1 MSRWRPRLG
10 TLAVL
15 SFIGAATLGFLV
27 AQNSA
32 KRFLRERLSASLDAG
47 QVQLVVDDFGRAF
60 VAFAATAVLLGAVL
74 AGFLAVQASRNVR
87 SLRRET
93 LRRAR
98 GRRDPLPRPPIAE
111 LSGLAAAIEL
121 LATELEAR
129 ADTSDRERRELAILV
144 QSVSE
149 GILLVGPGN
158 RILHANPAART
169 LLALP
174 LDCRGQT
181 LDALIRQ
188 GELRRA
194 IEAATAGDSTAA
206 EVDLDD
212 RRLLVV
218 TRRVAT
224 DDPSATAGGGGIV
237 VALIDLTKIRRLEGV
252 RRDFVANVS
261 HELKTPLTSIRGYV
275 ETLLAD
281 DPEPDIRSQFLNVI
295 KKNTDRLQHIVDDL
309 LDLSRIESGGWK
321 PALEDVNPARIA
333 AETWEGFAQRARE
346 GGIASL
352 IPPADPLVRADPSA
366 LRHIFGNLFDNAIRH
381 TGHGGTI
388 TVLVRPPDSATP
400 GRLVAIEVRDT
411 GTGIPREALP
421 RIFERFYR
429 ADPARSR
436 AEGGTG
442 LGLSIV
448 KHLTESMEGD
458 VSAASELGKGTS
470 IRVRLPD
477 ATPADA
483 TAHTAA

>member
-32 KRFLRERLSASLDAG
+32 QRFLRERLSASLDAG
-47 QVQLVVDDFGRAF
+47 QVQVVVDDFGRAF

-74 AGFLAVQASRNVR
+74 AGLLAVQASRNVR
-87 SLRRET
+87 FLRRET

-129 ADTSDRERRELAILV
+129 ADTSDRERRELALLV

-158 RILHANPAART
+158 RILHANPAARS

-174 LDCRGQT
+174 LDCRGQS

-194 IEAATAGDSTAA
+194 IEAATAGDSTA

-224 DDPSATAGGGGIV
+224 TDPSATAGGGGIV
-237 VALIDLTKIRRLEGV
+237 VALIDLTQIRRLEGV

-281 DPEPDIRSQFLNVI
+281 DPDPEIRSQFLHVI
-295 KKNTDRLQHIVDDL
+295 RKNADRLQHIVDDL

-333 AETWEGFAQRARE
+333 AETWEGLAQRARE
-346 GGIASL
+346 RGIASL
-352 IPPADPLVRADPSA
+352 IPPADPVVRADPSA

-381 TGHGGTI
+381 TGPGGTI
-388 TVLVRPPDSATP
+388 TVVIHPPDPAHR
-400 GRLVAIEVRDT
+400 RLVAIEVRDT
-411 GTGIPREALP
+411 GSGIPREALP

-448 KHLTESMEGD
+448 KHLTETMDGD
-458 VSAASELGKGTS
+458 VSAASELGKGTT
-470 IRVRLPD
+470 IRVRLP
-477 ATPADA
+477 AASPAGA
-483 TAHTAA
+483 VAPTAA